1 MLNKLFGNPDARDM
15 TVKRR
20 VEMIFIGGAAA
31 GMFFGAAAV
40 GLANTIDAC
49 FPPTPPAPSLLG
61 SVVMSVVCLGF
72 GAASVWL
79 TFRTQGKAK
88 ERLVFA
94 EPSDV
99 QQG

>member
-20 VEMIFIGGAAA
+20 VEMIFAGGFVA
-31 GMFFGAAAV
+31 GFGLAAV
-40 GLANTIDAC
+40 GLASTINAL
-49 FPPTPPAPSLLG
+49 FGPAPPAPSLLG
-61 SVVMSVVCLGF
+61 SVVISVGGLALC
-72 GAASVWL
+72 AASVWL

-88 ERLVFA
+88 ERLVLA

>member
-1 MLNKLFGNPDARDM
+1 
-15 TVKRR
+15 
-20 VEMIFIGGAAA
+20 
-31 GMFFGAAAV
+31 
-40 GLANTIDAC
+40 
-49 FPPTPPAPSLLG
+49 
-61 SVVMSVVCLGF
+61 MSVVCLGF

-88 ERLVFA
+88 ERLVLA

>member
-40 GLANTIDAC
+40 GLANTIDAF

-61 SVVMSVVCLGF
+61 SVVMSLVCLGF

-79 TFRTQGKAK
+79 TFRTHGKA